1 MTNCAVV
8 LSATLDLLATGTTD
22 QLPTSRPARAAR
34 ADATEAQ
41 LAAPTFG
48 GRKGIDLTS
57 ADVRSLLGQLLCE
70 NPLGDQEPCA
80 AFRCQA
86 PQIILPLPM
95 SASSAPATL
104 RSFFALDLLD
114 NRYPAL
120 HGLRVLAIV
129 TVVQFHITWIFFGE
143 QSISL
148 DRGFVDASLTIFFG
162 MDLFFMLSGFLIGS
176 ILLRSLQLDGTQ
188 NLKRFYLRR
197 ILRTFPS
204 YYIVLTVLALATTL
218 TVAQRHNLKWEYLYL
233 TNFLPLGRT
242 DALMFWGWSL
252 GLEEQFY
259 LTVPIL
265 FFVLHRLA
273 SDRRRIALLVT
284 LWTAGI
290 VIRLFIY
297 LRHGPWTDLGLYSA
311 LYFRTHTRFDTI
323 AAGILLAFVQH
334 RYGDAIGLWLQHPRH
349 RAMLALPSLACL
361 WLLLR
366 PSMFGDE
373 HVQLVHVF
381 AWGTVT
387 TVMYFG
393 VLLLLLHGE
402 GWIHRGLSAGVFR
415 RIATLGYG
423 VYLVHIPLCDHV
435 IVPAARALQKRH
447 VSMLLVWPASLVAL
461 MVGSF
466 VVAYVMHVLIEKPSM
481 KLRQMFAA

>member
-1 MTNCAVV
+1 
-8 LSATLDLLATGTTD
+8 
-22 QLPTSRPARAAR
+22 
-34 ADATEAQ
+34 
-41 LAAPTFG
+41 
-48 GRKGIDLTS
+48 
-57 ADVRSLLGQLLCE
+57 
-70 NPLGDQEPCA
+70 
-80 AFRCQA
+80 
-86 PQIILPLPM
+86 M
-95 SASSAPATL
+95 SAPLAEAKPHG
-104 RSFFALDLLD
+104 FFALDLLD

-143 QSISL
+143 QSIWL
-148 DRGFVDASLTIFFG
+148 DRGFVDSSLTVFFG

-188 NLKRFYLRR
+188 NIKRFYLRR
-197 ILRTFPS
+197 IFRTFPS
-204 YYIVLTVLALATTL
+204 YYIVLTVLALATKLTL
-218 TVAQRHNLKWEYLYL
+218 DQRHHLKWEYLYV

-242 DALMFWGWSL
+242 DVIMFWGWSL

-265 FFVLHRLA
+265 FFVLHRLG
-273 SDRRRIALLVT
+273 SDRRRIALLIA
-284 LWTAGI
+284 LWASGI
-290 VIRLFIY
+290 AIRLFIY
-297 LRHGPWTDLGLYSA
+297 LHHDGPWTDLALYGA

-334 RYGDAIGLWLQHPRH
+334 RYGDAIAAWLQHPRH

-366 PSMFGDE
+366 PTMFGED
-373 HVQLVHVF
+373 HLQLVHVF

-393 VLLLLLHGE
+393 ILLLLLHGD
-402 GWIHRGLSAGVFR
+402 GWIHRGLSAPFFR

-435 IVPAARALQKRH
+435 IVPAARALQNRH
-447 VSMLLVWPASLVAL
+447 VSMLLVWPASLAAL
-461 MVGSF
+461 MLGSF